1 MLWFSLGELG
11 GKDLDVCG
19 CVCVVVQEEKAKEA
33 AAAAPADAGKEA
45 EEKKGEGGG
54 GEEKKED
61 APPPP
66 PEEVVMRVFMHCEG
80 CARKVKKSLRGF
92 DGNGFSSSLLRRNI
106 VPLCSWY
113 TFVSEQRMFSGVLFV
128 GFFSLPSFF

>member
-33 AAAAPADAGKEA
+33 AAAAPADTGKEA
-45 EEKKGEGGG
+45 EGKKGEGGG

-61 APPPP
+61 APP

>member
-80 CARKVKKSLRGF
+80 CARKVKKILRGF
-92 DGNGFSSSLLRRNI
+92 DGNGFSSSLLRRTI
-106 VPLCSWY
+106 VPLCSGY
-113 TFVSEQRMFSGVLFV
+113 TFVF
-128 GFFSLPSFF
+128 

>member
-1 MLWFSLGELG
+1 MG

-33 AAAAPADAGKEA
+33 AAAAPADTGKEA
-45 EEKKGEGGG
+45 EGKKGEGGG

-92 DGNGFSSSLLRRNI
+92 DGNGFSSSLLRRTI
-106 VPLCSWY
+106 VPLCSGY
-113 TFVSEQRMFSGVLFV
+113 TFVF
-128 GFFSLPSFF
+128 

>member
-1 MLWFSLGELG
+1 M
-11 GKDLDVCG
+11 CG

-45 EEKKGEGGG
+45 EEKK
-54 GEEKKED
+54 ED
-61 APPPP
+61 APP

>member
-1 MLWFSLGELG
+1 M
-11 GKDLDVCG
+11 CG

-33 AAAAPADAGKEA
+33 AAAAPADTGKEA
-45 EEKKGEGGG
+45 EGKKGEGGG

-61 APPPP
+61 APP

>member
-19 CVCVVVQEEKAKEA
+19 CVCVVVQEEKAKE
-33 AAAAPADAGKEA
+33 AAPADAGKEA

-80 CARKVKKSLRGF
+80 CARKVKKILRGF
-92 DGNGFSSSLLRRNI
+92 DGNGFSSSLLRRTI
-106 VPLCSWY
+106 VPLCSGY
-113 TFVSEQRMFSGVLFV
+113 TFVF
-128 GFFSLPSFF
+128 